1 MNSGLAIASIT
12 AVLKNLLEDGLVQNT
27 ALSSMGNILVTTLPP
42 DQISV
47 GVDGQPQLN
56 LFLYQVSQNR
66 NADWIGQN
74 SQQTNSGHFP
84 HSAQA
89 SIGSETSQLA
99 INLHYLITV
108 YGTQDFQTEML
119 LGCVMQLMHQSP
131 VLSNDAIRNSLK
143 HAASMNRAG
152 PFAQAVASNS
162 FDALINQLGQVQ
174 IAPDLFD
181 TEQMSRLWSLLQ
193 GSYRPS
199 VTYEVS
205 MISIS
210 SEQPSSI
217 AVTNAEGPALDDR
230 ERPVIEKVMASPA
243 TNGAIIPGCDLILY
257 GKHLDGD
264 ITKVR
269 LNEDELT
276 PTIVEDIRL
285 LVKLPP
291 TLQAGVHQIQV
302 IHKEVTNPLSESGMT
317 SSRLSFKLHPQIKA
331 SAKTSNSNGQEQTE
345 GTTVMVRFNPKIA
358 EAQQVVLKF
367 MAADEYSDQVFTVSA
382 PPRDS
387 ETDAVEVVVNDIPS
401 GLYLVQAQV
410 DGADSFLDLN
420 QRDHRVMIQTQTL
433 ASSSGDE
440 EMSETEY
447 QDTAL
452 IEGNSETEETALE
465 AQPKNENSE
474 IEDHHEDSVKDSN
487 TETESVDVTM
497 SRVGNLDNKV
507 ETKV

>member
-12 AVLKNLLEDGLVQNT
+12 AVLKNRLEDGLVQNT

-74 SQQTNSGHFP
+74 HQQTNPNNFIPSTQV
-84 HSAQA
+84 A
-89 SIGSETSQLA
+89 IGNEASQLA

-131 VLSNDAIRNSLK
+131 VLSNDTIRSSLK
-143 HAASMNRAG
+143 HAAMMNRAG
-152 PFAQAVASNS
+152 PFAQAVASNE

-174 IAPDLFD
+174 IEPDLFD

-199 VTYEVS
+199 VTYQVS

-210 SEQPSSI
+210 SETPSNPV
-217 AVTNAEGPALDDR
+217 VTGPREEALNDR
-230 ERPVIEKVMASPA
+230 EVPVIEKVIASPA
-243 TNGAIIPGCDLILY
+243 TGGAIVAGCDLILY
-257 GKHLDGD
+257 GKHLNGD

-269 LNEDELT
+269 LNENELT
-276 PTIVEDIRL
+276 PTVVEDIRL

-302 IHKEVTNPLSESGMT
+302 IHKKVTAPLSESGVT
-317 SSRLSFKLHPQIKA
+317 SDKATFKLHPQIKA
-331 SAKTSNSNGQEQTE
+331 SVKTSNSDGQEQTE
-345 GTTVMVRFNPKIA
+345 GTTIIIQFNPKIA
-358 EAQQVVLKF
+358 EAQQVILRL
-367 MAADEYSDQVFTVSA
+367 MAVDDNSNNIFTVST
-382 PPRDS
+382 PLRDS
-387 ETDAVEVVVNDIPS
+387 ETDTVEILVNDVPS
-401 GLYLVQAQV
+401 GVYLVQAQV
-410 DGADSFLDLN
+410 DGADSLLDIN
-420 QRDHRVMIQTQTL
+420 QREHRVIIQVQSPSDESEINS
-433 ASSSGDE
+433 AMEPQPSSCLEGDFN
-440 EMSETEY
+440 TE
-447 QDTAL
+447 
-452 IEGNSETEETALE
+452 NTEIKTRQKTEDFSIE
-465 AQPKNENSE
+465 AQVEHPVEK
-474 IEDHHEDSVKDSN
+474 IELLGLHQQVAGQLE
-487 TETESVDVTM
+487 
-497 SRVGNLDNKV
+497 
-507 ETKV
+507 